1 MRVLDVRRDRFGFV
15 EDRKQCILYVFFLQR
30 IINMKYVVLLRGINV
45 GNSVR
50 IPMTKLKTLLEEMGL
65 RNVVTYLNSGNA
77 IFESL
82 LPAVKLTAQI
92 GERLEKE
99 FGQKIPILI
108 KTSVDMINIAKS
120 IPDHW
125 KNDETQQTYI
135 AYLFSDIA
143 TPELIN
149 ELPIKK
155 QYLEIKYVHDALIW
169 NIKKENYNKSQITK
183 IAGHSSYSKMTTRN
197 ANTARKLAEMCK
209 D

>member
-1 MRVLDVRRDRFGFV
+1 
-15 EDRKQCILYVFFLQR
+15 
-30 IINMKYVVLLRGINV
+30 MKYVVLLRGINV

-50 IPMTKLKTLLEEMGL
+50 IPMTKLKILLEEMGL

-82 LPAVKLTAQI
+82 LPAVKLTDRI
-92 GERLEKE
+92 GKTLEKE

-108 KTSVDMINIAKS
+108 KTSMDMVNIAKS

>member
-1 MRVLDVRRDRFGFV
+1 
-15 EDRKQCILYVFFLQR
+15 
-30 IINMKYVVLLRGINV
+30 MKYVVLLRGINV
-45 GNSVR
+45 GNLVK
-50 IPMTKLKTLLEEMGL
+50 IPMKKLKTLLEEIGL

-77 IFESL
+77 IFESSL
-82 LPAVKLTAQI
+82 STANLTNLI
-92 GERLEKE
+92 GKTLEKE

-108 KTSVDMINIAKS
+108 KTSVDMVNIAKS
-120 IPDHW
+120 IPDYW

-155 QYLEIKYVHDALIW
+155 QYMEIKYAHGALIW